1 MGQDIHGQHRCSCTE
16 HHDFF
21 CFLSLSF
28 IACDFSLMIERWLLY
43 LQKQWSYSW
52 QKEKRRASTD
62 TRKMTHLPEIPK
74 DFCICLID
82 QNWVTWL
89 LATKE
94 SGKVNVFCW
103 VSSSH
108 VSPPQP
114 MHNLP
119 HCPHP
124 TLQCCIQLL
133 LHWRNMSFLSLC
145 RSEFLTCYPFLHL
158 KELRLTSW
166 SQLYW
171 QNSPSIFIWE
181 SLNFS
186 FTFEG

>member
-103 VSSSH
+103 VSCSSE
-108 VSPPQP
+108 
-114 MHNLP
+114 
-119 HCPHP
+119 
-124 TLQCCIQLL
+124 
-133 LHWRNMSFLSLC
+133 RNWGFCSKEEVECRMGGQRKALACVMVSFLVS
-145 RSEFLTCYPFLHL
+145 SKL
-158 KELRLTSW
+158 KNRWISK
-166 SQLYW
+166 
-171 QNSPSIFIWE
+171 
-181 SLNFS
+181 
-186 FTFEG
+186 